1 MITAIF
7 EFIFFSGIVVV
18 AAIFLTRFSDKFAR
32 ATGLGHLIVGSIFL
46 AGATSLPELSMNWAI
61 IQLELPDMA
70 IGGLI
75 GSSLFNL
82 AILAIADLAHKV
94 RGLAFS
100 RKSMENSLPGVIS
113 IAMTA
118 VVGIGIFIGDKLG
131 SMEFLGVGIFAY
143 VLLLTYFVGLRLI
156 YHDQNVESLN
166 SANNKKTGVDK
177 KKSREIINSLSGYFV
192 CAIVVIIVAPWSA
205 NAADRIASGSGLGD
219 TFIGTTIVAL
229 ATSLPELVAC
239 IAAVRMGAINLAIG
253 NVFGS
258 NTFNMLLL
266 IPLDVA
272 HPGSLLG
279 SVSTTHLLT
288 CMFVVLVTATVII
301 GQLYR
306 VESRK
311 FLVEPDAA
319 LILILV
325 AISLVLIYFC
335 K

>member
-1 MITAIF
+1 MISAIF
-7 EFIFFSGIVVV
+7 EFTLFSGIVVI
-18 AAIFLTRFSDKFAR
+18 AAIFLTRYSDRFAR
-32 ATGLGHLIVGSIFL
+32 ATGLGHLLVGSIFL
-46 AGATSLPELSMNWAI
+46 AAATSLPELSMNWAI
-61 IQLELPDMA
+61 IRLDLPDMA

-82 AILAIADLAHKV
+82 AILAIADLAHKT

-100 RKSMENSLPGVIS
+100 RKSIENSLPGVIS

-118 VVGIGIFIGDKLG
+118 VVGIGVFIGNEIG
-131 SMEFLGVGIFAY
+131 SLEFLGVGIFAY
-143 VLLLTYFVGLRLI
+143 VLLLTYLIGLRLI
-156 YHDQNVESLN
+156 YHDQNVEALKN
-166 SANNKKTGVDK
+166 TGNNASGQK
-177 KKSREIINSLSGYFV
+177 KKPSREIINSLTGYIV
-192 CAIVVIIVAPWSA
+192 CAVIIIIVAPQ
-205 NAADRIASGSGLGD
+205 AADSAERIAAGSGLGD

-279 SVSTTHLLT
+279 SVAMTHLLT
-288 CMFVVLVTATVII
+288 CMFVVLVTATVIV

-325 AISLVLIYFC
+325 TISLVLIYFC